1 MIVRPQNV
9 QHLYIEHKP
18 PSSSEDECGLRFRDV
33 GKIIA
38 VGGLHVH
45 GDAVRG
51 MGALLAGRLAPL
63 VNVATTRIEE
73 AAE

>member
-9 QHLYIEHKP
+9 QHRDIAHKP

-51 MGALLAGRLAPL
+51 MGALLAADSR
-63 VNVATTRIEE
+63 RS
-73 AAE
+73 